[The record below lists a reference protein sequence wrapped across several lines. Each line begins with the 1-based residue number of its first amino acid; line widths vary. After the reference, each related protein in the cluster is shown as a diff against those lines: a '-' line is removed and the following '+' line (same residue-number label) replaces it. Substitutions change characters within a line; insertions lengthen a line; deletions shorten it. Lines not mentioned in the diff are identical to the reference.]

1 MKMEVGISGVGF
13 TVPQKILTNQDLEKM
28 VDTSDEWIVTRTG
41 IRERHIMQPG
51 ETITGLVIDAAQTAC
66 KTANVDSRKLDF
78 VISSTLTP
86 DRISPAQSFEIAK
99 ALECEQ
105 AFCFDMNSAC
115 SGLMYGLAAADS
127 FLKTRSI
134 KNGIVT
140 AGEHISRLVD
150 YTDRN
155 SCVLFGDA
163 AAAVTVTNDHP
174 EHLIIATEL
183 GSDPTLAEEVTIGGV
198 SDLLNDRKKEFYF
211 NQNGKVVFRFAVNII
226 KHLYNSVPQQAGI
239 KPEQIRYII
248 THQANNRIIEAA
260 AKEIVTD
267 KTEFIVNL
275 DRYGNT
281 SSASIGVAL
290 GESWNRFQKGDYI
303 LMMGFGGGLS
313 WGAALVEW

>member
-1 MKMEVGISGVGF
+1 METGISGVGF
-13 TVPQKILTNQDLEKM
+13 TVPKKILTNQDLEKM

-41 IRERHIMQPG
+41 IRERHIMQEG

-66 KTANVDSRKLDF
+66 KMANVDSKELDF

-99 ALECEQ
+99 ALECGQ
-105 AFCFDMNSAC
+105 AFCFDLNAAC

-127 FLKTRSI
+127 FLKTRPI

-140 AGEHISRLVD
+140 AGEHITRLVD

-163 AAAVTVTNDHP
+163 ASAITITNDHP
-174 EHLIIATEL
+174 EHLILATEL
-183 GSDPTLAEEVTIGGV
+183 GSDPTLADEVTIGGV
-198 SDLLNDRKKEFYF
+198 SDLLNDRKKDFYF
-211 NQNGKVVFRFAVNII
+211 TQNGKVVFRFVVNII
-226 KHLYNSVPQQAGI
+226 KHLYDSVPRQAGI

-248 THQANNRIIEAA
+248 PHQANNRIIEAA
-260 AKEIVTD
+260 AKEIQSD
-267 KTEFIVNL
+267 KTEFISII

-290 GESWNRFQKGDYI
+290 AESWNRFQKGDYI

>member
-1 MKMEVGISGVGF
+1 MEIGISGVGF
-13 TVPQKILTNQDLEKM
+13 SVPKKVLTNHDLEQM

-41 IRERHIMQPG
+41 IRERHLIEPG
-51 ETITGLVIDAAQTAC
+51 ETITEHVINAAQKAC
-66 KTANVDSRKLDF
+66 QTANLNSEKLDF

-99 ALECEQ
+99 ALSCRQ
-105 AFCFDMNSAC
+105 AFCLDMNAAC
-115 SGLMYGLAAADS
+115 SGLMYAMATAES
-127 FLKTRSI
+127 FLKTRAV
-134 KNGIVT
+134 KNGLIT
-140 AGEHISRLVD
+140 AGEHITRLVD

-163 AAAVTVTNDHP
+163 ASAVTITNDHP
-174 EHLIIATEL
+174 EHLILATEL
-183 GSDPTLAEEVTIGGV
+183 GADPTLAEEVTIGGV
-198 SDLLNDRKKEFYF
+198 QYLLDADRKKDFYF

-226 KHLYNSVPQQAGI
+226 KHLFDSVPRQAEI

-248 THQANNRIIEAA
+248 THQANSRIIEAA
-260 AKEIVTD
+260 AKEITSET
-267 KTEFIVNL
+267 TEFIVNL

-290 GESWNRFQKGDYI
+290 AESWHRFQKGDYI

-313 WGAALVEW
+313 WGATLVEW